1 MSKKKKKAIN
11 GNAAAD
17 SVRSFLGGAFLLNRK
32 TVKQLPFLLFLA
44 SLGLVYISNSYYSE
58 KNIRRTDKLQH
69 ELKELR
75 YEYISTKSQLMQM
88 QRQSQIA
95 KMLAKKG
102 IKESLVPPT
111 KIFIKNDRKN

>member
-1 MSKKKKKAIN
+1 MSKRKKKKKTIN
-11 GNAAAD
+11 TEAAAN
-17 SVRSFLGGAFLLNRK
+17 SVRSFLGGAFLINKK
-32 TVKQLPFLLFLA
+32 TIRQLPFLLFIA
-44 SLGLVYISNSYYSE
+44 VLGIVYIANSFYSE

-95 KMLAKKG
+95 KMLKKKG
-102 IKESLVPPT
+102 INESLVPPI
-111 KIFIKNDRKN
+111 KIFIKND